1 MRKLAVI
8 GLAMVALTA
17 CGSAEEPLAQPG
29 STTSTTAADAGTTT
43 TTEGFTLQTVPT
55 SEADL
60 LLLAKAARA
69 DLAANLGVPEDEI
82 SVTGAAAVA
91 WNDGSM
97 GCPQP
102 DMSYTQALVD
112 GARVTLTH
120 DDVTYT
126 YHQGG
131 GQLFLCEQPADGSYT
146 VSEGES
152 GALELVPPPGFND

>member
-1 MRKLAVI
+1 M
-8 GLAMVALTA
+8 
-17 CGSAEEPLAQPG
+17 Q
-29 STTSTTAADAGTTT
+29 TTPA
-43 TTEGFTLQTVPT
+43 
-55 SEADL
+55 SEAGL
-60 LLLAKAARA
+60 LLLARAARA
-69 DLAANLGVPEDEI
+69 DLAATLGVPEDEI
-82 SVTGAAAVA
+82 SVTGASAVT

-120 DDVTYT
+120 GDTAYT

-131 GQLFLCEQPADGSYT
+131 GELFLCEHPADGSYT
-146 VSEGES
+146 VSTGDS

>member
-1 MRKLAVI
+1 MKTLATI
-8 GLAMVALTA
+8 GVLAMAVAA
-17 CGSAEEPLAQPG
+17 CGSSQEPLAQPG
-29 STTSTTAADAGTTT
+29 TITSTSAAESTTTT
-43 TTEGFTLQTVPT
+43 TTEGLALQPVPT

-60 LLLAKAARA
+60 LLLARAARA
-69 DLAANLGVPEDEI
+69 DLAATLGVPEDEI
-82 SVTGAAAVA
+82 SVTGAAAVT

-120 DDVTYT
+120 DEVTYT

-131 GQLFLCEQPADGSYT
+131 GQLFLCERPAEGSYT
-146 VSEGES
+146 VSTGDS
-152 GALELVPPPGFND
+152 GALELIPPPGFND